1 LLVCTYGCLES
12 ALVRKKY
19 ILFCE
24 PRIGN

>member
-1 LLVCTYGCLES
+1 LLVCTYGCL

-24 PRIGN
+24 PRIGNW